1 MISEKALIDATRAAL
16 PEALRDKYTDDDLTI
31 IYDIVWDYYEDKG
44 LLDIDI
50 DDDSEDDDL
59 DIADLMGHT
68 RKMLRKDKDNTI
80 DLNDVEALVNA
91 EMAAEDA
98 LYENEDLEL
107 D

>member
-1 MISEKALIDATRAAL
+1 MISEQALIDATRAAL

-44 LLDIDI
+44 LLEIDAE
-50 DDDSEDDDL
+50 DDDDL
-59 DIADLMGHT
+59 DIADLMQHT
-68 RKMLRKDKDNTI
+68 RDMLKKDKQNTI

-98 LYENEDLEL
+98 LYENEDLEI

>member
-1 MISEKALIDATRAAL
+1 MIDATRAAL

-44 LLDIDI
+44 LLEIDAE
-50 DDDSEDDDL
+50 DDDDL
-59 DIADLMGHT
+59 DIADLMQHT
-68 RKMLRKDKDNTI
+68 RDMLKKDKQNTI

-98 LYENEDLEL
+98 LYENEDLEI